1 MGEGVAEG
9 LNGGWDL
16 RVVSNE
22 KKDLVRMDPTCCDE
36 CVEKIGNCV

>member
-9 LNGGWDL
+9 VNGGWDL
-16 RVVSNE
+16 RVVSDE
-22 KKDLVRMDPTCCDE
+22 QKDHIRMDPTCSDE